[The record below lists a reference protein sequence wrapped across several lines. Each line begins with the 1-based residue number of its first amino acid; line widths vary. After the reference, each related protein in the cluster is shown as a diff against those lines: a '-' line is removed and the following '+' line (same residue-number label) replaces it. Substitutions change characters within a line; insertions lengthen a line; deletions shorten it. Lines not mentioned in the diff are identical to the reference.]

1 MSDSAFL
8 ELKLGERIRRLRED
22 RSLDL
27 AHVAEKTGI
36 AEDQLR
42 AFEKEE
48 ATPAVGDLVRLASC
62 LQVSVGHFFQTTLP
76 EKRIE
81 VVRADQ
87 RWNVHAGGDTA
98 ASLGYRY
105 QALSHGLTEKLMAPF
120 LVEVPPGQE
129 RPLEPSSHEGEEF
142 IFVLA
147 GQLEVEVGG
156 DVHRLGPGDAIYYDS
171 RLPHT
176 LRSLEGSTVK
186 LLACIA
192 QARRAGAENP
202 IGRAYR

>member
-1 MSDSAFL
+1 MSEAAFH

-22 RSLDL
+22 RSLGV
-27 AHVAEKTGI
+27 ASVAEKTEI
-36 AEDQLR
+36 AEERLI
-42 AFEKEE
+42 AFEADA
-48 ATPAVGDLVRLASC
+48 ATPAVGDLARLASC
-62 LQVSVGHFFQTTLP
+62 LEVSVGHFFQTTLP

-87 RWNVHAGGDTA
+87 RWSVHAGGDTA
-98 ASLGYRY
+98 AGLGYRY

-142 IFVLA
+142 MFVLA

-156 DVHRLGPGDAIYYDS
+156 DVHQLGPGDAIYYDS

-192 QARRAGAENP
+192 QARRTGKENP